1 MVGVPSAAHC
11 PVPRSAAPLLEGVQ
25 GVVESVSSSLP
36 GRPRERGGV
45 PSQWAAQETPTGR
58 LTFFGYPFPRPL
70 RPGASH
76 ISVGLLP
83 GVTKPSLFSRVGRDC
98 STGREGG

>member
-11 PVPRSAAPLLEGVQ
+11 PVPSSAAPLLEGVQ

-45 PSQWAAQETPTGR
+45 PSQWAAQETP
-58 LTFFGYPFPRPL
+58 LVV
-70 RPGASH
+70 S
-76 ISVGLLP
+76 
-83 GVTKPSLFSRVGRDC
+83 PSSGTLSPDP
-98 STGREGG
+98 